1 VRNFNDYELVIRL
14 RQDDLD
20 AFDTFYER
28 YHRGLYFNILK
39 LTKDPDTAQDILQ
52 EVFLTLW
59 EKRLTL
65 DPDHPLP
72 SWLFVVAYN
81 KSINHLRKNLR
92 RSVSLEGAESE
103 LKAVREEEE
112 EISVE
117 DRAQLLTEAISQLSP
132 QKRRVL
138 ELCKLQGKSYEETA
152 QEMHISRHTVKEYL
166 SMAIAHIKL
175 YIRQHGTMLLFIY
188 FQPFFL
194 LLLS

>member
-1 VRNFNDYELVIRL
+1 MSNFNDYELVTRL
-14 RQDDLD
+14 RQDDVD
-20 AFDTFYER
+20 AFDAFYKK

-39 LTKDPDTAQDILQ
+39 LTREPDAAQDILQ

-65 DPDHPLP
+65 DPDQPLP

-81 KSINHLRKNLR
+81 KSINHLRKALR
-92 RSVSLEGAESE
+92 RSVSLEGAESA
-103 LKAVREEEE
+103 LKAVRGGEE
-112 EISVE
+112 EIYAE
-117 DRAQLLTEAISQLSP
+117 DRTQLLTEAINQLSP

-138 ELCKLQGKSYEETA
+138 ELCKLHGKSYEETA

-188 FQPFFL
+188 FQPLFL
-194 LLLS
+194 LLLA